1 MHDFDFCDT
10 LKVISVSIWNIKMS
24 QRNRLNVFKNVCEM
38 SGQSSIEKGMEGTGC
53 PLLSTP
59 ADTLPGNR
67 RVDAPR
73 VGGAGGRVSALPPPT
88 PPVSDAAPP
97 QAVSGAGDVSGL
109 AGGRHSDLSSR
120 NRPSDTPST
129 SSVENTA
136 HASMSM
142 RHEEAT
148 GESDGV
154 CAQVLRCCHGI

>member
-1 MHDFDFCDT
+1 
-10 LKVISVSIWNIKMS
+10 MS
-24 QRNRLNVFKNVCEM
+24 HRNRLNVFKNVCEM

-73 VGGAGGRVSALPPPT
+73 VCGAGGRVPALPPPT

-109 AGGRHSDLSSR
+109 AGGGTRISVRETALLT
-120 NRPSDTPST
+120 RPALPLWKTLLMHQGACD
-129 SSVENTA
+129 
-136 HASMSM
+136 M
-142 RHEEAT
+142 R
-148 GESDGV
+148 
-154 CAQVLRCCHGI
+154 